1 LRGPLKT
8 QIIEVAEKL
17 FFSNGYKATSLQ
29 EIADMTKMKPASLY
43 YHFPGGKEEIY
54 VEVLKTRLTKYREQ
68 VYTMKEQ
75 CENLETFLKSFA
87 HWYIQQ
93 PPMNMSLISQMDMP
107 HLTPLAK
114 QTVMQL
120 VSASIFTPLRETLAM
135 SSDQIK
141 QFELNRLVGI
151 YISLL
156 SGMSLAIKQGYTN
169 PDNIVEDFIEM
180 MMRGIL
186 KQQS

>member
-1 LRGPLKT
+1 MKI
-8 QIIEVAEKL
+8 QIIEVAEKM

-29 EIADMTKMKPASLY
+29 DISDSMQIKPASLY

-54 VEVLKTRLTKYREQ
+54 VEVLRNRLSKYREQ
-68 VYTMKEQ
+68 VDRMKNE
-75 CENLETFLKSFA
+75 CKDLEAFLKSFA
-87 HWYIQQ
+87 HWFIQQ

-120 VSASIFTPLRETLAM
+120 VSTSIFVPLRETLNQ
-135 SSDQIK
+135 SSQSIK
-141 QFELNRLVGI
+141 DFDLNRLVGI

-156 SGMSLAIKQGYTN
+156 NGMSFAVKQGYTS
-169 PDNIVEDFIEM
+169 PDHIVDDFIEM

-186 KQQS
+186 KPQ